1 MTVGSAAEKKQ
12 VVAGTP
18 SHVLNAF
25 SSAKMNLGEYL
36 ELDGFAMSEWLKGMV
51 DLHGKE
57 LTVLFERFSHHSSPR
72 IERSDGNTLRVAE
85 ISDGK
90 IGLLVM
96 LDQS

>member
-1 MTVGSAAEKKQ
+1 MKVDRRPAVGSEYRVNRSRFECHRGEA
-12 VVAGTP
+12 
-18 SHVLNAF
+18 H
-25 SSAKMNLGEYL
+25 LGQCEWP
-36 ELDGFAMSEWLKGMV
+36 EWLKGMV

-57 LTVLFERFSHHSSPR
+57 LTVLFERFSHLSSPR

-90 IGLLVM
+90 IGLMVK